1 MAPGENTSPRQT
13 KPTDDGLEDWLQ
25 GIDLSMAFSPA
36 SGIVISCGTV
46 TLDLVQGKVL
56 LIWNR
61 RFGIYQLPKGRKN
74 IGETML
80 AAAIRETYEETGV
93 RVKPFELMVATRAT
107 VPADEQDGESRHKN
121 PGVIEGQLSNEFI
134 ATCVY
139 PDPQSETDALKII
152 FYFAATADS
161 TIAPETGTQEDWEK
175 VRGEWVPISEISKKL
190 RFKAEESVVMK
201 AVADAAKTGYTI
213 GTPARPGSTSCDGSA
228 GNDRLVEQIPP
239 EAIQITD
246 DRKPVPSLA

>member
-1 MAPGENTSPRQT
+1 MGTVAREDNSSPRQT
-13 KPTDDGLEDWLQ
+13 APTDAGLQDWLQ
-25 GIDLSMAFSPA
+25 GIDITMAFSPA

-46 TLDLVQGKVL
+46 TLDLVHGKVL
-56 LIWNR
+56 LIWNN
-61 RFGIYQLPKGRKN
+61 RFGIYQLPKGRKD

-80 AAAIRETYEETGV
+80 AAAVRETYEETGV

-107 VPADEQDGESRHKN
+107 IPADELEEESRKKN

-139 PDPQSETDALKII
+139 PDPQSETEALKII

-161 TIAPETGTQEDWEK
+161 TGVPETETQEDWEK
-175 VRGEWVPISEISKKL
+175 LRGEWVPISEVGKKL

-213 GTPARPGSTSCDGSA
+213 GTTAEAADGDIKPGIDFQERQPIPSPA
-228 GNDRLVEQIPP
+228 
-239 EAIQITD
+239 
-246 DRKPVPSLA
+246 